1 MGFSVS
7 GAAALIF
14 LSLFIAFG
22 ALYTA
27 TDNSFQQVTDAQD
40 DRTDRALETK
50 NTALE
55 LSSAVYDTGAD
66 ELTVTANNTGAT
78 TLSLNATSLLID
90 NSFQTNWE
98 ANASVDGNGETDLWL
113 PGETVTITLNT
124 TSQPASVSLT
134 APSGISASAE
144 VTT

>member
-40 DRTDRALETK
+40 DQTDRALETK
-50 NTALE
+50 NTDIE
-55 LSSAVYDTGAD
+55 LASAVYDAGTN
-66 ELTVTANNTGAT
+66 ELTVTANNTGST
-78 TLSLNATSLLID
+78 TLSLNATSLLVD
-90 NSFQTNWE
+90 NDYVTGWE
-98 ANASVDGNGETDLWL
+98 ANASVDGDDSTDLWQ
-113 PGETVTITLNT
+113 PGETVTISVAA
-124 TSQPASVSLT
+124 TSQPQIASLT
-134 APSGISASAE
+134 TPSGVSATAE

>member
-22 ALYTA
+22 TMYTA

-40 DRTDRALETK
+40 DQTDRTLETK
-50 NTALE
+50 NAGIDLV
-55 LSSAVYDTGAD
+55 SAVYDAGAN

-78 TLSLNATSLLID
+78 TLSLNATTLLVN
-90 NSFQTNWE
+90 NSFESGWE
-98 ANASVDGNGETDLWL
+98 PDASVDGNTGTDLWL
-113 PGETVTITLNT
+113 PGETVTITVT
-124 TSQPASVSLT
+124 ATSQPATVSLT
-134 APSGISASAE
+134 TAAGVSAAAE